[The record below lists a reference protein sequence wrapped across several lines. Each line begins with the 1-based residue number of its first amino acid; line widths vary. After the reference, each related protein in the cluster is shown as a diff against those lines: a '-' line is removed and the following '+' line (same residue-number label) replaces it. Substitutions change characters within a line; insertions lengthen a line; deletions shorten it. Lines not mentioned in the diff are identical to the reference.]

1 MFANC
6 SLRGHGP
13 VNPGDDED
21 RCTGQARAGQG
32 EGWGGVGVTG
42 AVPTTVCSLRGMLV
56 LWGAIG
62 DTTYLFMCGEKRNIL
77 NQARGASDANSSYM
91 QPPTRHP

>member
-1 MFANC
+1 MGL
-6 SLRGHGP
+6 SI
-13 VNPGDDED
+13 PGMMK
-21 RCTGQARAGQG
+21 TGAQARPGQG
-32 EGWGGVGVTG
+32 RGRGGVGGGGGGAVTG